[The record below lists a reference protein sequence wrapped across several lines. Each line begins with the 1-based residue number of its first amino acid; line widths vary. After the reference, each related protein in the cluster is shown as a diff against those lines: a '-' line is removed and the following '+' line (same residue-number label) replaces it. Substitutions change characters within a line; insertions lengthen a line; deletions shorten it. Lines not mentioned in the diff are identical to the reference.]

1 MNFNLNKSIQILERT
16 PSTLLAM
23 LAGID
28 EDWTSVNEGGETWS
42 AFDIIGHL
50 VHGEKTD
57 WITRTKTI
65 LAQGENRTFDSFD
78 RFAQLDTSKGK
89 SLAFLLEEFMLLRA
103 QNLET
108 LTALNITEEQLE
120 LKGTHLELGEVTLR
134 ELLSTWTAHDLG
146 HIAQIARV
154 LAKQY
159 KDQVGPWQE
168 YIPILHK

>member
-1 MNFNLNKSIQILERT
+1 MNFNLDKSIQILERT
-16 PSTLLAM
+16 PATLLAM

-28 EDWTSVNEGGETWS
+28 EDWTSQNEGSETWS

-57 WITRTKTI
+57 WITRTKII
-65 LAQGENRTFDSFD
+65 LEQGENRTFDSFD
-78 RFAQLDTSKGK
+78 RFAQIETSKGK
-89 SLAFLLEEFMLLRA
+89 SLAFLLEEFMVLRA
-103 QNLET
+103 ENLKT
-108 LTALNITEEQLE
+108 LASMEISEDQLN
-120 LKGTHLELGEVTLR
+120 LKGIHLELGEVTLR

-154 LAKQY
+154 MAKQY
-159 KDQVGPWQE
+159 KDQVGPWQQ